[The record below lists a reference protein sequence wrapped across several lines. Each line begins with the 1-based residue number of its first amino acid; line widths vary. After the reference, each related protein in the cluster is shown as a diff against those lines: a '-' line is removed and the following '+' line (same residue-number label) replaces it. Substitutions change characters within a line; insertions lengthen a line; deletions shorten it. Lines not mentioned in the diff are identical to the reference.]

1 MNGIERISDR
11 LVADAEA
18 EIAALNADTAARCG
32 EIRAEYQRRAQEEYQ
47 TRLAE
52 GVRNAETRLQRLGS
66 AAEMEAKKSILAFK
80 QEMVAKAFA
89 DAAEKLANLPQE
101 QYVKFLASQAAA
113 AAATRMDRSA
123 AATSRSRWASL
134 SRRQFSAAAATSR
147 SRWAKTAT
155 NAPARVRPKV
165 PNARS
170 ANNAEAAALSWPAAA
185 SYSSSRPVRSAT
197 ERARSSRI
205 PATRAT
211 AQAAPSAAAQ

>member
-47 TRLAE
+47 SRMAE
-52 GVRNAETRLQRLGS
+52 GAKTAETRMQRLGS
-66 AAEMEAKKSILAFK
+66 AAEMEATKSILAFK

-113 AAATRMDRSA
+113 AAATGSEA
-123 AATSRSRWASL
+123 L
-134 SRRQFSAAAATSR
+134 IF
-147 SRWAKTAT
+147 
-155 NAPARVRPKV
+155 
-165 PNARS
+165 NARDKAAVGELVAKA
-170 ANNAEAAALSWPAAA
+170 ANALLADKGVKGALTVSDETREISGGVIVRQGNIEVNCAVETLVQLRRSELASQVAEILFA
-185 SYSSSRPVRSAT
+185 
-197 ERARSSRI
+197 
-205 PATRAT
+205 
-211 AQAAPSAAAQ
+211 